1 MLEETKNFELCVL
14 QMTVHLRTSRLV
26 TIVVVSSVVATVMT
40 TPLSIVASIVVPRA

>member
-40 TPLSIVASIVVPRA
+40 PLSIVASIVVPRA